1 MNDVRVQRTPDQSRE
16 HARETRQI
24 LIHGF
29 LTFALAA
36 GVSQKCAS
44 TAAPPS
50 RAPVSR
56 ALAYQDA
63 SGAWSEDTTGVTLP
77 VLQHRVSPGV
87 PERSERV
94 SGAVAMKVL
103 VTSKGAVDQVAVT
116 KGLSRAMDQEALKAV
131 RQWVYSPATRNGEP
145 VAVWMTVTVTY
156 HFNG

>member
-1 MNDVRVQRTPDQSRE
+1 VTDVPVQRTPDQSRE

-24 LIHGF
+24 IIHGF
-29 LTFALAA
+29 LTFALVAS
-36 GVSQKCAS
+36 VSQECAS
-44 TAAPPS
+44 KPAS
-50 RAPVSR
+50 FRAPVSR

-63 SGAWSEDTTGVTLP
+63 SGAWNEDTAGVTLP
-77 VLQHRVSPGV
+77 VLKHRVSPGA
-87 PERSERV
+87 PARSEQV

-103 VTSKGAVDQVAVT
+103 VTSNGAVDQVVVT
-116 KGLSRAMDQEALKAV
+116 KGLSRAMDHEALEAV